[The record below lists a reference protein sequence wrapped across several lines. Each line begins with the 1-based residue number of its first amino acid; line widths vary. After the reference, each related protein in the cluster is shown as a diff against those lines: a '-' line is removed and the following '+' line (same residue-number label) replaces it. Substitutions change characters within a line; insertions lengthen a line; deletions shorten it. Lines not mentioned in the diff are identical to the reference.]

1 MLFAKINHAQ
11 NGRASSAPSRAYPIA
26 SEELG
31 MEEQEEEE
39 DSMGAYEAYMQGG
52 QAAASRPAMA

>member
-11 NGRASSAPSRAYPIA
+11 TGRASSAPSGAYA
-26 SEELG
+26 MSEEQMSIEGDG
-31 MEEQEEEE
+31 MQ
-39 DSMGAYEAYMQGG
+39 SMEAYMQGG

>member
-31 MEEQEEEE
+31 MEEEE

>member
-31 MEEQEEEE
+31 MEEQEEE

>member
-1 MLFAKINHAQ
+1 
-11 NGRASSAPSRAYPIA
+11 
-26 SEELG
+26 
-31 MEEQEEEE
+31 MEEQEEE

>member
-26 SEELG
+26 SEEFG
-31 MEEQEEEE
+31 MEEQEEE